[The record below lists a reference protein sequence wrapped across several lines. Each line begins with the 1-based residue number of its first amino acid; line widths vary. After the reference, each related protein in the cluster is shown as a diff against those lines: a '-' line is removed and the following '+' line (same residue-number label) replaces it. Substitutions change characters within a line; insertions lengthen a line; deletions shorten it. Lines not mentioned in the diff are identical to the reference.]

1 MVRTLRFHYE
11 GGAGFDPWLGN
22 QDPTSCKVQPK
33 EKKKLKWY
41 LYMAACHTV
50 THRDIPT
57 LRTHIYSIV
66 NTHAMI
72 QIHIICVTEEH
83 TNTHMVTFT

>member
-1 MVRTLRFHYE
+1 MIPGWETKILQVVRCS
-11 GGAGFDPWLGN
+11 
-22 QDPTSCKVQPK
+22 QKK
-33 EKKKLKWY
+33 KKKKLKWY
-41 LYMAACHTV
+41 IYMAACHTV

-57 LRTHIYSIV
+57 LRTQIYSIV

-72 QIHIICVTEEH
+72 QIHIIRVTEEH

>member
-1 MVRTLRFHYE
+1 MIPGWETKILQVVRCS
-11 GGAGFDPWLGN
+11 
-22 QDPTSCKVQPK
+22 QKK
-33 EKKKLKWY
+33 KKKLKWY

-57 LRTHIYSIV
+57 LRTQIYSIV

-72 QIHIICVTEEH
+72 QIHICVTEEH

>member
-1 MVRTLRFHYE
+1 
-11 GGAGFDPWLGN
+11 
-22 QDPTSCKVQPK
+22 
-33 EKKKLKWY
+33 
-41 LYMAACHTV
+41 MAACHTV